1 MFIDSVLRKDHIFCI
16 GFFSDKILSNSY
28 QNENAFFKMDI
39 INYFMV
45 PPDNENFA
53 NLPIRSLVLFFLPFT
68 PIISILLTLAIVV
81 V

>member
-1 MFIDSVLRKDHIFCI
+1 
-16 GFFSDKILSNSY
+16 
-28 QNENAFFKMDI
+28 MDI

-45 PPDNENFA
+45 SPDNENFA